1 MYLPIT
7 MKHTTIAYA
16 AYRRLPWTSDADK
29 CERCD
34 DVILA
39 EGSYVEGDL
48 GHYCGERCRADAE
61 DDDHPSDAACRASER
76 RQMCIEG

>member
-1 MYLPIT
+1 
-7 MKHTTIAYA
+7 MKHTTAYA

-48 GHYCGERCRADAE
+48 GHYCGEHCRADAE
-61 DDDHPSDAACRASER
+61 DDEPQGGGPSDAACRASER
-76 RQMCIEG
+76 SQMGIGN